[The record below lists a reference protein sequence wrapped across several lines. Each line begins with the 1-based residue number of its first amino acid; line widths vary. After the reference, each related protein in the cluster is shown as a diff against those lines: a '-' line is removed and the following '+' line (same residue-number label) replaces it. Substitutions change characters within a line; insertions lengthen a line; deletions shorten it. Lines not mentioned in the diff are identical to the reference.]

1 MQRDV
6 ESVERHIHN
15 IFSLLGE
22 LGGFQGLLTSISVFF
37 LSIFNYQKLENYI
50 VTDLFQRE
58 ANDEHSANVDPKS

>member
-1 MQRDV
+1 MNKDV
-6 ESVERHIHN
+6 EAVERHIHN

-22 LGGFQGLLTSISVFF
+22 LGGFSGLLTSISVFF

>member
-1 MQRDV
+1 MNKDV

-22 LGGFQGLLTSISVFF
+22 LGGFSGLLTSISVFF

-50 VTDLFQRE
+50 VTDLF
-58 ANDEHSANVDPKS
+58 

>member
-22 LGGFQGLLTSISVFF
+22 LGGFQGLLTSITVFF
-37 LSIFNYQKLENYI
+37 LSILNYQKLENYI
-50 VTDLFQRE
+50 VADLF
-58 ANDEHSANVDPKS
+58 

>member
-22 LGGFQGLLTSISVFF
+22 LGGFQGLLTSITVFF

-50 VTDLFQRE
+50 VTDLYKRE
-58 ANDEHSANVDPKS
+58 ANDEH